1 MVPPKLP
8 WQLQY
13 PAAAQDSFGRTRTS
27 APKTFFNSD
36 FEFDTNPLWFVS
48 SIVGTGSV
56 AKTSGESS
64 LTLSTGGTASGA
76 GVVYQTKQYFRYEPG
91 KGRFLVFSGYIGAQT
106 NNVRSR
112 MGNFDSN
119 NGVFFEIDGTLG
131 ASVNQ
136 RSNTSGS
143 VVDTKIAQT
152 NWNVDKFD
160 GTGVSG
166 VTLDFSK
173 TQLMWIDYQWMGTGH
188 TRWGFFVNGYM
199 MACHEVY
206 NDNTIVSPYTNTAC
220 LPMRA
225 EIFNTGIVA
234 SASTLKWV
242 CCSLVNEGSPEIA
255 PSYISFRADNGIN
268 FSPISSTLTPILSIQ
283 PKLMFAGIANRVH
296 MMLDKLGV
304 AALGG
309 SNIFY
314 QLVYN
319 GTLTG
324 ASFQSV
330 DPNSCINFDT
340 SATSISGGTIVLSGY
355 ATSLSQMIEES
366 LEKVVLPFTL
376 DYNGVNPD
384 TWTLVCQA
392 TPASTNATCTATLT
406 SALWNAVSIELK
418 GGVAV
423 GGAHN
428 AESAGAT
435 TLSVTYS
442 PTMGNAAIIM
452 FNSGAVTGLVV
463 KDNLGNTLSAGPTSG
478 TLASFYQFPVP
489 AGVTSYVATWTTARQ
504 AGIAVEE
511 YSGVSSINAAL
522 PGNTASATSATA
534 SITTAMERPTYTLV
548 VGLGSTNIL
557 TGTVGN
563 VRQSIASGA
572 TSLLL
577 LMDNTVVAGQSNV
590 SGKISWI
597 ELR

>member
-13 PAAAQDSFGRTRTS
+13 PSAVQDSFGRTRTS

-36 FEFDTNPLWFVS
+36 FEYDTNPLWFVS

-56 AKTSGESS
+56 AKTVGESS

-76 GVVYQTKQYFRYEPG
+76 GIAYQTKQYFRYEPG
-91 KGRFLVFSGYIGAQT
+91 KGRFIVFSGYIGAQT

-119 NGVFFEIDGTLG
+119 NGVFFEMDGTLG

-143 VVDTKIAQT
+143 VVDTKILQA

-160 GTGVSG
+160 GSGPSG
-166 VTLDFSK
+166 VVLDFSK
-173 TQLMWIDYQWMGTGH
+173 TQLLWIDYQWMGTGH

-199 MACHEVY
+199 MACNEIY
-206 NDNTIVSPYTNTAC
+206 NDNVLLGPYTNTAC
-220 LPMRA
+220 LPMRS
-225 EIFNTGIVA
+225 EIFNTGIAAGA
-234 SASTLKWV
+234 SILKWV
-242 CCSLVNEGSPEIA
+242 CCSLVNEGSPELA
-255 PSYISFRADNGIN
+255 PSFIQFRADNGIN
-268 FSPISSTLTPILSIQ
+268 FAPIGGSPTPILSIQ
-283 PKLMFAGIANRVH
+283 PKTTFLGQPNRVH
-296 MMLDKLGV
+296 VLLDKLGI

-309 SNIFY
+309 NNIYY

-330 DPNSCINFDT
+330 DPNSCVNVDT
-340 SATSISGGTIVLSGY
+340 AATSIAGGTIVLAGY
-355 ATSLSQMIEES
+355 ATSVSQMLEEV
-366 LEKVVLPFTL
+366 LDKIVLPFTL
-376 DYNGVNPD
+376 DYNGANPD

-392 TPASTNATCTATLT
+392 TSANTNATCTATLT
-406 SALWNAVSIELK
+406 SALWNAVAIEMK
-418 GGVAV
+418 GAIPVN
-423 GGAHN
+423 GAHN

-435 TLSVTYS
+435 TLSVTYA
-442 PTMGNAAIIM
+442 PTAGNTAIVM

-463 KDNLGNTLSAGPTSG
+463 KDNLGNTLFAGPASG
-478 TLASFYQFPVP
+478 TLASFYQSPVP
-489 AGVTSYVATWTTARQ
+489 AGVTSYIATWVTVRQ
-504 AGIAVEE
+504 ASIAVEE
-511 YSGVSSINAAL
+511 YSGVTGGSASL

-534 SITTAMERPTYTLV
+534 SITTAMDSPTATLI
-548 VGLGSTNIL
+548 VGFGSTNVL

-563 VRQSIASGA
+563 VRQSVASGSTA
-572 TSLLL
+572 LLV
-577 LMDNTVVAGQSNV
+577 LMDNKVAAGQSNV